1 MTGINSD
8 NNELFYSILTGS
20 FCRFNPKGN
29 CLFGCGRKRFSTG
42 TDRQCNLP
50 SFPAAMPSPFSLTGS
65 NDRIWHNG
73 QLSLKQR
80 WKKSFLRSV
89 FLPNPFLPCFLS
101 LPHFLPLSTLNE
113 NYCHKVKA
121 CNVEIR
127 LHTIIGTFALFLTIS
142 LLIWLQVFLLQVK
155 KKKKP
160 HWIKCEI
167 SMSCMIFNKCCHN
180 LQALNLKCSDIT
192 TPEWP

>member
-1 MTGINSD
+1 MNYFTQFWPAVFVVLTLKATVYLDVGVKGFRRGQTDSAICPAFLQRCRPHFLWQEVMTGYDITDSWALSRG
-8 NNELFYSILTGS
+8 EKKAFYD
-20 FCRFNPKGN
+20 P
-29 CLFGCGRKRFSTG
+29 
-42 TDRQCNLP
+42 
-50 SFPAAMPSPFSLTGS
+50 
-65 NDRIWHNG
+65 
-73 QLSLKQR
+73 
-80 WKKSFLRSV
+80 SV